1 MNKPRI
7 SISVFEGP
15 RLFEKLSQR
24 LEMCRRQ
31 GCVNAC
37 WEGEEGIDGTIIL
50 RLVDIK
56 GHVGK
61 IPIQV
66 PVIEDGRDVLIQMN
80 DEHFT
85 CTLSCSPLED
95 PQKFEDFYM
104 YIHHAW
110 FGLCYLKTT
119 AAQSPLDRLEKV
131 EALVED
137 LMTVMRDEQA
147 SKRIKS
153 IMTQ

>member
-24 LEMCRRQ
+24 LEMCLQ
-31 GCVNAC
+31 EGCFNAC
-37 WEGEEGIDGTIIL
+37 WEEEGVDGTVIL
-50 RLVDIK
+50 KLVDIK
-56 GHVGK
+56 LRIGTIH
-61 IPIQV
+61 IQV
-66 PVIEDGRDVLIQMN
+66 PKIEDGRDVLIQMN
-80 DEHFT
+80 DDHNT
-85 CTLSCSPLED
+85 CTLACSPLD
-95 PQKFEDFYM
+95 DAQVFEDFYM

-110 FGLCYLKTT
+110 FGLCFLKTSI
-119 AAQSPLDRLEKV
+119 AKSPLDRLEKV

-147 SKRIKS
+147 SKRIKLDS
-153 IMTQ
+153 